1 MSACVRQLSYLPQA
15 RRKVEGHMA
24 FLVALRPY
32 LSFVHS
38 FVFRGTPALLT
49 VSLCLG
55 IIGEIRTALAD
66 PMTSLFF
73 QMQGTVCAPQCGAPL
88 NVTFNPSTNNGPTSD
103 PIEVLLGGASNN
115 ASVSGFADFG
125 HLGVLAEAD
134 TQAMNTGASGLM
146 LAQAAA
152 SFTEPFAV
160 TSSTLA
166 PGTIVKA
173 MAVVGMDGIAQVS
186 GGTLSPEP
194 GQAVTSAQWNF
205 FVSMQDLSNPTNFVT
220 ICQDSLVA
228 CDPPGGLLGPN
239 VPFEVTNPFVFTFV
253 VGETPIIEGQL
264 LAGATAGS
272 AAFGDGAFASQ
283 SVTSF
288 AFHTANFYLQP
299 LDDFTLVSSSGHDYS
314 LPASTSVPEPNSV
327 LLFAGWLSAL
337 LIVRRRRG
345 SRR

>member
-1 MSACVRQLSYLPQA
+1 
-15 RRKVEGHMA
+15 MA
-24 FLVALRPY
+24 FLVTLRRY
-32 LSFVHS
+32 LSFVHR
-38 FVFRGTPALLT
+38 FVFRGAPALFT
-49 VSLCLG
+49 VALCVG
-55 IIGEIRTALAD
+55 SIGEIRTALAD
-66 PMTSLFF
+66 PVTSLFF

-103 PIEVLLGGASNN
+103 PIEVLLGGAGNN

-134 TQAMNTGASGLM
+134 TQAMTAGSGSLSALAS
-146 LAQAAA
+146 A
-152 SFTEPFAV
+152 SFTEPLTV

-166 PGTIVKA
+166 PGTIVTA

-194 GQAVTSAQWNF
+194 RQAVTSAQWNF
-205 FVSMQDLSNPTNFVT
+205 FASMRDLSNPTNSVS
-220 ICQDSLVA
+220 ICLDSLVA

-239 VPFEVTNPFVFTFV
+239 VPFEVTEPFVFTFE
-253 VGETPIIEGQL
+253 VGETPTIEGQL

-272 AAFGDGAFASQ
+272 AALGDGAFASQ

-299 LDDFTLVSSSGHDYS
+299 LDDFTLVSASGHDYS

-327 LLFAGWLSAL
+327 LLVAGALSAL
-337 LIVRRRRG
+337 LVVRRRRG